1 MDYRKIK
8 RDTLHVIGLF
18 VLSHSVDLL
27 CKSLKVTFKNQEA
40 IENLDNQKKNYILAF
55 WHGQML
61 LGWYLHRN
69 KNFTALISQSKD
81 GDLLAK
87 LLKHWKYNVVR
98 GSSSKGGEVALG
110 IMVDYARN
118 NDSVVITP
126 DGPRGPIN
134 KMKAGAVITAKKSR
148 APLILVGVGYKKKRT
163 LKSWDKF
170 EVPRFFSKARVVY
183 SSPIYLSQELNF
195 NETSEVILRCEKN
208 LNELQI
214 EANNFGNKA

>member
-1 MDYRKIK
+1 
-8 RDTLHVIGLF
+8 
-18 VLSHSVDLL
+18 
-27 CKSLKVTFKNQEA
+27 
-40 IENLDNQKKNYILAF
+40 
-55 WHGQML
+55 
-61 LGWYLHRN
+61 
-69 KNFTALISQSKD
+69 
-81 GDLLAK
+81 
-87 LLKHWKYNVVR
+87 
-98 GSSSKGGEVALG
+98 
-110 IMVDYARN
+110 
-118 NDSVVITP
+118 
-126 DGPRGPIN
+126 
-134 KMKAGAVITAKKSR
+134 MKAGAVITAKKSR